1 MDLTDV
7 EWLDGPTGRQVLA
20 TLPAYRAEE
29 AIAVSLR
36 LRGQGLDPSEAAAA
50 LTQSRLKSA
59 VARRWGQ
66 GYDDLVASLLFTPRG
81 AEQATRPVVAALR
94 ADRFAALG
102 PGARVA
108 DLGCGLG
115 VDTLALLAR
124 DLAVDAFEVDQ
135 VTAAVAAANVRRSP
149 GGTVR
154 RADVTAVAPQTWTR
168 YDAVFVDPARRG
180 SGQRSGAGR
189 IGDPERWSPPL
200 SWVLALEVAHL
211 AVKVA
216 PGLAHAAVPEG
227 TEFAT
232 VSVGGDVVEAGLYR
246 GALRSSGV
254 RRSAT
259 VVRPTFTSWGAR
271 TSGPAPVT
279 LTDGD
284 LPDAPVPARPLGRY
298 LHEPDGAVIRAGLVG
313 AVAAGLD
320 AWLIDPDI
328 AYLSSDRAAPPEVV
342 TSGLVSSYRVTA
354 AMPFSLKTLRAHLR
368 AEGVGHV
375 VVKKRGSAVDVDRLR
390 ASLRLDPAQPGR
402 RVVVLT
408 RVGAAPLAVVT
419 EALTGLTRGAVELSR
434 PARTWSRG
442 PNGRR
447 TAIRPAKA
455 PRPAPE

>member
-7 EWLDGPTGRQVLA
+7 EWLDGPAGRQVLA

-36 LRGQGLDPSEAAAA
+36 LRGQGLDPAEAAAA

-102 PGARVA
+102 PGAQVA

-115 VDTLALLAR
+115 VDSLALLAR
-124 DLAVDAFEVDQ
+124 DLTVDAFEVDQ

-149 GGTVR
+149 GRGGAVR
-154 RADVTAVAPQTWTR
+154 RADVTAVAPKTWTG

-232 VSVGGDVVEAGLYR
+232 VSVGGVVVEAGLYR

-259 VVRPTFTSWGAR
+259 VVRPTFTSWGGR
-271 TSGPAPVT
+271 TRGPAPVT

-284 LPDAPVPARPLGRY
+284 LPDAPVPVRRLGRY

-320 AWLIDPDI
+320 AWLIDSDI
-328 AYLSSDRAAPPEVV
+328 AYLSSDRAASPEVV

-368 AEGVGHV
+368 TEGVGHV

-408 RVGAAPLAVVT
+408 RIGAAPLAIVT
-419 EALTGLTRGAVELSR
+419 EALTGL
-434 PARTWSRG
+434 
-442 PNGRR
+442 
-447 TAIRPAKA
+447 
-455 PRPAPE
+455 